1 MIYKIFPSVVLQF
14 SGILSYSFLWTH
26 DIMEAVSLSVTNNTT
41 MNGSDTPISTY
52 MWTTLLCV

>member
-14 SGILSYSFLWTH
+14 SSILSYSFLWTY

-52 MWTTLLCV
+52 MWTTLLRV